1 MLGYKFG
8 KGNFYFRFGQ
18 GFELEGLGHVH
29 KGKETL
35 YDTLTIILRY
45 ERNLRLRSPLESW
58 TLGT

>member
-1 MLGYKFG
+1 MLGNKLR

-18 GFELEGLGHVH
+18 GFELEGFGHVH

-35 YDTLTIILRY
+35 YDALTIILRY

-58 TLGT
+58 TLGI

>member
-18 GFELEGLGHVH
+18 GFELEGFGHVH

-35 YDTLTIILRY
+35 YDPLTIILRY
-45 ERNLRLRSPLESW
+45 
-58 TLGT
+58 